1 MFPPWLFWA
10 LLAFFCYGAW
20 AVLSKWFGEEVAPA
34 HLQVMST
41 LGMLPVIG
49 ALAILKGPADPG
61 NRKRGILVAVV
72 GGTVSCLGNIPFF
85 DALAGAKAA
94 AVVPITALYPV
105 ATVILAVVL
114 LHERLDWLHAG
125 GIALSLA
132 AIYLLNVGS
141 ESGLL
146 SPLLL
151 LALVPVLLW
160 GLAGFLQKLSTHDI
174 TGKTSAVW
182 FLAAFVPVGII
193 VFAWQPPPSILPWQ
207 TWAKAV
213 ALGFTLAFGN
223 YAVTVA
229 YANGKASVITP
240 LVGLYP
246 LASIPA
252 AVWLFD
258 EQIGWREAVGA
269 VLALV
274 SIAALSHETALEPM
288 PAAARK
294 VQP

>member
-1 MFPPWLFWA
+1 MLPPWLFWA
-10 LLAFFCYGAW
+10 VLAFFCYGTW

-49 ALAILKGPADPG
+49 ALAILKGPPDPG
-61 NRKRGILVAVV
+61 NRRRGILVALI

-105 ATVILAVVL
+105 VTVILAVVVL
-114 LHERLDWLHAG
+114 RERLDWLHVG
-125 GIALSLA
+125 GIALPVA
-132 AIYLLNVGS
+132 AIYLLNVS
-141 ESGLL
+141 NESGLL

-151 LALVPVLLW
+151 VALVPVLLW
-160 GLAGFLQKLSTHDI
+160 GIAGFLQKLSTYDI
-174 TGKTSAVW
+174 TGNTSAAW

-193 VFAWQPPPSILPWQ
+193 VFVWQPLSSALPWQ
-207 TWAKAV
+207 TWVKAG
-213 ALGFTLAFGN
+213 ALGFMLAFGN

-229 YANGKASVITP
+229 YAANGKASVITP

-258 EQIGWREAVGA
+258 EQIGWREALGA

-274 SIAALSHETALEPM
+274 SIAALSHETALKPV

-294 VQP
+294 V